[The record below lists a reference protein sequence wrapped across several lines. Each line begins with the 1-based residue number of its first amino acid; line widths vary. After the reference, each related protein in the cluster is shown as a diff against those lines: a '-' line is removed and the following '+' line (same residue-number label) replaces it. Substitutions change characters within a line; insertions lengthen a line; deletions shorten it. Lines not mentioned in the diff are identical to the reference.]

1 MPPFIGLASMTNP
14 LISVLL
20 PVYNAQDYLRE
31 SIDSILGQTFT
42 DFELIIIND
51 GSTDGS
57 KAIIDSYADPRIM
70 IIDQKNAGLPVSL
83 NRAIAKAKGKYLA
96 RQDADDVSL
105 PTRLSEQAA
114 YLESHADCA
123 LLGTWAQIIEKDNLT
138 NRTLTHPCENGEI
151 QIKLLFYNCFV
162 HSSVMIRKAT
172 LNQCGI
178 YPEDPEKFP
187 PEDYDL
193 WLRITQVAQV
203 ANLPK
208 MLLQYRELPG
218 SISRQKLE
226 IMQARARKMSSRA
239 LITILGDTALPN
251 KIVQLVDA
259 MCSIPVVLTNKSY
272 QELQALLE
280 RVGQYQ
286 LACWPSDSADIAKGL
301 HDCRSYLKLAYD
313 KSRVRA
319 INQYLPFDLY
329 SLLKK
334 LRR

>member
-1 MPPFIGLASMTNP
+1 MGHTSMTKP
-14 LISVLL
+14 LVSVLL

-31 SIDSILGQTFT
+31 SIDSILGQTFA

-57 KAIIDSYADPRIM
+57 KAILDTYSDPRIV
-70 IIDQKNAGLPVSL
+70 IIDQANAGLPISL

-105 PTRLSEQAA
+105 PTRLAEQVA
-114 YLESHADCA
+114 YLEMHPECA
-123 LLGTWAQIIEKDNLT
+123 LLGTWAKIMRERKPTDRELK
-138 NRTLTHPCENGEI
+138 HPTDNGEI
-151 QIKLLFYNCFV
+151 QVKLMFYNCFV
-162 HSSVMIRKAT
+162 HSSVVIRKAT
-172 LNQCGI
+172 LNQCGV

-193 WLRITQVAQV
+193 WLRIAQVAQV

-208 MLLQYRELPG
+208 VLLQYRELPG

-226 IMQARARKMSSRA
+226 LMQKRARKMSEYGLTAMLGNANYLSKIA
-239 LITILGDTALPN
+239 L
-251 KIVQLVDA
+251 LVEA
-259 MCSIPVVLTNKSY
+259 MCAVPVKLGKNSY
-272 QELQALLE
+272 LELYTLLE
-280 RVGQYQ
+280 NIAQHQ
-286 LACWPSDSADIAKGL
+286 LARWPGESASINRGL
-301 HDCRSYLKLAYD
+301 QECQSHLKLAYD
-313 KSRVRA
+313 KSRVRS

-329 SLLKK
+329 GLLKK

>member
-1 MPPFIGLASMTNP
+1 MTNP
-14 LISVLL
+14 LVSVLL
-20 PVYNAQDYLRE
+20 PVYNAQGYLRE
-31 SIDSILGQTFT
+31 SIESILGQTFA

-51 GSTDGS
+51 GSTDDS
-57 KAIIDSYADPRIM
+57 KAIMDSYADTRIV

-105 PTRLSEQAA
+105 PTRLSEQVA
-114 YLESHADCA
+114 YLEAHPDSA

-138 NRTLTHPCENGEI
+138 ARTLTHPCKNGEI

-162 HSSVMIRKAT
+162 HSSVMMRKTT
-172 LNQCGI
+172 LNQCGV
-178 YPEDPEKFP
+178 YPEDPDKFP

-193 WLRITQVAQV
+193 WLRIAQVAQV

-208 MLLQYRELPG
+208 MLLQYRELPD

-226 IMQARARKMSSRA
+226 IMQARARRMSSRA
-239 LITILGDTALPN
+239 LNIILCDTALTN

-259 MCSIPVVLTNKSY
+259 MCEIPVVLTKKNY

-280 RVGQYQ
+280 RVGKYQ
-286 LACWPSDSADIAKGL
+286 LACWPSDRTDIAKGL

-329 SLLKK
+329 GLLKK

>member
-1 MPPFIGLASMTNP
+1 MLPFMGPASMINP
-14 LISVLL
+14 LVSVLL

-31 SIDSILGQTFT
+31 SIDSILGQTFA

-57 KAIIDSYADPRIM
+57 KAIMDSYIDPRIV
-70 IIDQKNAGLPVSL
+70 IIDQENAGLPVSL
-83 NRAIAKAKGKYLA
+83 NRSITKAKGKYLA

-105 PTRLSEQAA
+105 PDRLSEQVA
-114 YLESHADCA
+114 YLEAHPDCA
-123 LLGTWAQIIEKDNLT
+123 LLGTWAQIIEKEHLT
-138 NRTLTHPCENGEI
+138 NRELTHPSENGEI

-162 HSSVMIRKAT
+162 HSSVMMRKAT
-172 LNQCGI
+172 LNQCGV

-193 WLRITQVAQV
+193 WLRIAQVAQV

-208 MLLQYRELPG
+208 VLLQYRELPG

-226 IMQARARKMSSRA
+226 IMQARARKMSSHA
-239 LITILGDTALPN
+239 LIAMLGDPSLSG
-251 KIVQLVDA
+251 KIVLLVDS
-259 MCSIPVVLTNKSY
+259 MCAIPVVLTKKSY
-272 QELQALLE
+272 LELQKIIE
-280 RVGQYQ
+280 RIGQYQ
-286 LACWPSDSADIAKGL
+286 LACWPSDSSDIAKGL
-301 HDCRSYLKLAYD
+301 KDCHSYLNLAYD

-319 INQYLPFDLY
+319 IDQCLPFDLY
-329 SLLKK
+329 GLLKK

>member
-1 MPPFIGLASMTNP
+1 MGLASMTNP

-57 KAIIDSYADPRIM
+57 KAIMDSYADPRIM
-70 IIDQKNAGLPVSL
+70 IIDQENAGLPVSL

-114 YLESHADCA
+114 YLEAYPDCA

-138 NRTLTHPCENGEI
+138 NRTLTHPSENGEV

-162 HSSVMIRKAT
+162 HSSVMMRKDT
-172 LNQCGI
+172 LNRCGV

-193 WLRITQVAQV
+193 WLRIAPVAQV

-208 MLLQYRELPG
+208 VLLQYRELPG

-226 IMQARARKMSSRA
+226 IMQARARKMSSNA
-239 LITILGDTALPN
+239 LITILGDTTLSN

-259 MCSIPVVLTNKSY
+259 MCAIPVMLTKKNY
-272 QELQALLE
+272 RELQALLE
-280 RVGQYQ
+280 RVGKYQ
-286 LACWPSDSADIAKGL
+286 LACWPSESTDIAKGL
-301 HDCRSYLKLAYD
+301 YDCRSFLKLAYD